1 MEEVAVDI
9 ISYNSTISACEKG
22 GRWEVACMLLNQMAS
37 VQMLADVIS
46 FNSAFLACYQCGQW
60 QSAMDILYLMAWCGC
75 RDGMGLA

>member
-1 MEEVAVDI
+1 
-9 ISYNSTISACEKG
+9 
-22 GRWEVACMLLNQMAS
+22 MLLNQMAS